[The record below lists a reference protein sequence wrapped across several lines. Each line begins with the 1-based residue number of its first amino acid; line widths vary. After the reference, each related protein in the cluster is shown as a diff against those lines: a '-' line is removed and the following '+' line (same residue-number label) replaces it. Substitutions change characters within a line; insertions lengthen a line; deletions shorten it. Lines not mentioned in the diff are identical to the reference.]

1 MRISHTGEIKGSRIL
16 YTIGRVKGA
25 TGWHASGTQPS
36 QGGDW
41 RLVALQRLMEQA
53 ADCDADAIVDV
64 DYEVDG
70 VKVTD
75 LAEVPVE
82 RVCAKGVA
90 VKLAR
95 AA

>member
-1 MRISHTGEIKGSRIL
+1 MRISHTGEIEGSRIL
-16 YTIGRVKGA
+16 YAIGRVTA
-25 TGWHASGTQPS
+25 ASAWHASGTEPV

-41 RLVALQRLMEQA
+41 RLVALQRLMVQA
-53 ADCDADAIVDV
+53 ADCDADAIIEV

-75 LAEVPVE
+75 LADVPVE
-82 RVCAKGVA
+82 RVCAKGIA